1 MFVQRILGRHRKLL
15 SSIMVSGAIK
25 GFGALFTFLSFV
37 AVARATSVQE
47 FGRFSIAFSLATI
60 LSFFLLGGQHRI
72 VLKYF
77 PKYLTIND
85 EGASARFALKLASRN
100 LMKFIAAGA
109 LFSVITTL
117 VAIWLGLEFST
128 KLPRAALLLTLCL
141 AMLMAFAEFMS
152 NYYRAKG
159 SLAYGMLPRDIIWR
173 LLICIIFGVLLFDAS
188 GLQFRANLVSS
199 TEAISILA
207 CLLSLA
213 IVSQVVGWIR
223 SLRLP
228 SGVPLERETE
238 IRSDYRRSTA
248 PFWGI
253 ALVWP
258 VQSQIGVLVVG
269 YLLGAA
275 DVGAYFSAQKLSGLL
290 AIISVG
296 INQAIAPKISTAI
309 AKENFSELR
318 HTFAISCIV
327 GGVMS
332 FSVFAAY
339 AVLGDFLLGIFDPA
353 YSKFHGVL
361 LVLSLGHVV
370 YNVSGPAA
378 LLLAFTGQERF
389 VLAITT
395 GAAILG
401 TIAVC
406 ICTVLYGVYGTAGAV
421 AATTLAWNLTFFYV
435 AIRYLRS
442 TRKIS
447 NE

>member
-1 MFVQRILGRHRKLL
+1 LL
-15 SSIMVSGAIK
+15 
-25 GFGALFTFLSFV
+25 
-37 AVARATSVQE
+37 
-47 FGRFSIAFSLATI
+47 
-60 LSFFLLGGQHRI
+60 
-72 VLKYF
+72 
-77 PKYLTIND
+77 
-85 EGASARFALKLASRN
+85 
-100 LMKFIAAGA
+100 
-109 LFSVITTL
+109 
-117 VAIWLGLEFST
+117 AIWLGLELST
-128 KLPRAALLLTLCL
+128 ELPLAALLLTLCL
-141 AMLMAFAEFMS
+141 AILMAFAEFMS

-159 SLAYGMLPRDIIWR
+159 SLAYGLLPRDVVWR
-173 LLICIIFGVLLFDAS
+173 LLICIIFGILLFDAS
-188 GLQFRANLVSS
+188 GLRFRANLVSS
-199 TEAISILA
+199 AEAISILA

-213 IVSQVVGWIR
+213 IASQVVGWMR

-228 SGVPLERETE
+228 SIVTSERETE
-238 IRSDYRRSTA
+238 IRGDYRRSTA

-269 YLLGAA
+269 FLLGAA

-296 INQAIAPKISTAI
+296 INQAIAPKISTAV
-309 AKENFSELR
+309 AQGNLSELR

-327 GGVMS
+327 GGVIS

-353 YSKFHGVL
+353 YSNFHGVL

-378 LLLAFTGQERF
+378 LLLTFTGQERF

-406 ICTVLYGVYGTAGAV
+406 VCTVLFGVYGTAGAV
-421 AATTLAWNLTFFYV
+421 AVTTLAWNLTFFYV
-435 AIRYLRS
+435 AIRYLRN
-442 TRKIS
+442 TRKFS
-447 NE
+447 ND